1 MEHYNQ
7 VTGIVYRK
15 ISDKYGLE
23 VPTSKWEMPPR
34 VVENNRAKILWDFRV
49 HTVDV
54 DTVVVDEQRK
64 KAVVIDVAI

>member
-1 MEHYNQ
+1 MLASKAYVEHYNQ

-23 VPTSKWEMPPR
+23 VPTSKWKMPPR

-49 HTVDV
+49 QTDILLML
-54 DTVVVDEQRK
+54 TQ
-64 KAVVIDVAI
+64 